1 MKTPNAANRNSEGKD
16 EQSGLSE
23 MEEGIQAMRDQLAQK
38 LAELGITPDELQEG
52 GDRIMRTVLGLP
64 LSHSERKRLSEKRKK

>member
-1 MKTPNAANRNSEGKD
+1 MKTPNVANRNSEGKD